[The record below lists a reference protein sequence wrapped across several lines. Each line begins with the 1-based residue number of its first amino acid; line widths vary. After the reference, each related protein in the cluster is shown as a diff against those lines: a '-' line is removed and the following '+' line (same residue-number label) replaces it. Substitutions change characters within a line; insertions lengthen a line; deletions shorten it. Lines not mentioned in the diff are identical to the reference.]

1 MAQMKLVKQLVV
13 EDSPN
18 LSVVGDDD
26 QSIYGWRG
34 AEIKNILNFPN
45 TFKGCTTVKFIKRG
59 NQGENL
65 GYIVKDI
72 WSTAE
77 NVDHHPD
84 ILLTYSGIK
93 ITLFTHDES
102 WVTSKDINF
111 ARDLD
116 VRLKYILNP
125 ENLTTKD

>member
-1 MAQMKLVKQLVV
+1 MLLTEKEILDELNKLTDWKFI
-13 EDSPN
+13 DSK
-18 LSVVGDDD
+18 
-26 QSIYGWRG
+26 I
-34 AEIKNILNFPN
+34 
-45 TFKGCTTVKFIKRG
+45 VKFIERG

-65 GYIVKDI
+65 GYIVEDI

-93 ITLFTHDES
+93 ITLFTHDKS
-102 WVTSKDINF
+102 CVTSKDINF

-116 VRLKYILNP
+116 KRLKYILNP
-125 ENLTTKD
+125 KNLTKD

>member
-1 MAQMKLVKQLVV
+1 MLLTEKKILDELNKLKNW
-13 EDSPN
+13 EFIDSK
-18 LSVVGDDD
+18 
-26 QSIYGWRG
+26 I
-34 AEIKNILNFPN
+34 
-45 TFKGCTTVKFIKRG
+45 VKFIERG
-59 NQGENL
+59 NHGKNL

-72 WSTAE
+72 WDTAE
-77 NVDHHPD
+77 KVDHHPD

-116 VRLKYILNP
+116 ARLKYILNP
-125 ENLTTKD
+125 ENLITKD